1 MSIERTRPP
10 YGGHGER
17 GVSVLLRRMHEAV
30 AEEATAQER
39 LDHLTRVIAS
49 HIVADVCSI
58 YLRRPD
64 DVLELYST
72 EGLNRAAV
80 HQTRLNWGEGLVG
93 VVAATQRPL
102 VTADAPLHPSFVY
115 KAETGEDPLHSFLGV
130 PLIRSGKVLGVLVL
144 QNKASRRYTD
154 EEVEAAQAVALLLA
168 EVAASG
174 ELLGKEETAAVGEM
188 LHRPDRLEGAGLVPG
203 VAMGK
208 AAFHEPPTPR
218 HKVFAVDVA
227 AEAER
232 LEGGLQS
239 LRKSV
244 DDMLADESLA
254 GVSRDVLE
262 TYRLFAYDR
271 GWKDRLRA
279 AVFSGLTAESAV
291 EQVKADNRA
300 RMSGARDPYLRERLH
315 DLDDLA
321 HRLLRHL
328 GGDGDPRKRALP
340 DEAIIVARMMGPAE
354 ILEYDRAKVKGLV
367 LSEASATSHVAI
379 VARALEI
386 PLVAGVDDAL
396 ERIFEGDEVVIDG
409 ETGVVHV
416 RPTAEIIASYR
427 EKQELQSVRQ
437 ASFVD
442 ERQLPSVTRDGIK
455 IEIMM
460 NAGLALDM
468 PHLERTGA
476 AGVGLFRT
484 ELQFLIGE
492 QLPKVEAQMRLYR
505 EVLDRAGDNPVIF
518 RTADLGGDKAA
529 GYMTRRLEGN
539 PAMGWR
545 GLRMSVDRPGILRPQ
560 LRALLAAAAGRDL
573 YIMFPMV
580 TLARE
585 IDAARA
591 MLDREIEIARKRGNA
606 LPASIRIGAMIETP
620 AAAWR
625 LSEIA
630 KKVDFLSVGGN
641 DLAQFYFA
649 ADRESEMTQSRFDPI
664 DPGFLSFLAMLFD
677 QAAKAGK
684 PLSYCGEQA
693 ADPLMA
699 AALIGLGV
707 RRFSIPATSVGPFRR
722 MVRSLNA
729 ASLAA
734 WVSARLADTSDATR
748 LREDLEAFL
757 RAEGADFPSRR

>member
-1 MSIERTRPP
+1 MSLERTRPP

-30 AEEATAQER
+30 AEEASAQER
-39 LDHLTRVIAS
+39 LDHLTRVIAG

-64 DVLELYST
+64 DALELYST

-80 HQTRLNWGEGLVG
+80 HKTRLKWGEGLVG

-174 ELLGKEETAAVGEM
+174 ELLGKEETAAVGEV
-188 LHRPDRLEGAGLVPG
+188 LRRPDRLEGVGVVSG
-203 VAMGK
+203 VAIGK

-218 HKVFAVDVA
+218 HKVFAGDVA

-232 LEGGLQS
+232 LEEGLQS

-244 DDMLADESLA
+244 DDMLADETLA
-254 GVSRDVLE
+254 GVSREVLE

-291 EQVKADNRA
+291 EQVKAENRA

-321 HRLLRHL
+321 HRLMSHL
-328 GGDGDPRKRALP
+328 GGDEAARGHALVEP
-340 DEAIIVARMMGPAE
+340 AVVVARMMGPAE
-354 ILEYDRAKVKGLV
+354 LLEYDRSKLKGLV

-386 PLVAGVDDAL
+386 PLIAGADDAL
-396 ERIFEGDEVVIDG
+396 ERIFEGDELIIDG
-409 ETGVVHV
+409 ETGVVHI
-416 RPTAEIIASYR
+416 RPTPDIVASYR
-427 EKQELQSVRQ
+427 EKRELQSVRQ
-437 ASFVD
+437 AAYVD
-442 ERQLPSVTRDGIK
+442 ERALAPETRDGEL

-468 PHLERTGA
+468 PHLDSTGA

-484 ELQFLIGE
+484 EFQFLIGS
-492 QLPKVEAQMRLYR
+492 QLPKVETQARLYR
-505 EVLDRAGDNPVIF
+505 DVLERAGGRPVVF

-529 GYMTRRLEGN
+529 GYMMRRAEAN

-560 LRALLAAAAGRDL
+560 LRALLAAGAGREIDIL
-573 YIMFPMV
+573 FPMV
-580 TLARE
+580 TLPGE

-591 MLDREIEIARKRGNA
+591 LLDIEIALAAKRGKP
-606 LPASIRIGAMIETP
+606 LPKKIRLGAMIETP

-625 LSEIA
+625 VSEIA
-630 KKVDFLSVGGN
+630 EKVDFLSVGGN

-649 ADRESEMTQSRFDPI
+649 ADRESEMTQSRFDPL
-664 DPGFLSFLAMLFD
+664 DPGFLSFLAMLVGK
-677 QAAKAGK
+677 AEAAGK
-684 PLSYCGEQA
+684 PLSYCGEHA
-693 ADPLMA
+693 ADQLMA

-707 RRFSIPATSVGPFRR
+707 RRFSIPATTVGPFRR
-722 MVRSLNA
+722 MIRSLDA
-729 ASLAA
+729 ASL
-734 WVSARLADTSDATR
+734 SDWTR
-748 LREDLEAFL
+748 TRIAGAGAGALREELAAFL
-757 RAEGADFPSRR
+757 AGEGVDFTHRR